1 MSPLAATLVCFGL
14 YFLGYRFYARRIARR
29 AFELDDSRPTPAH
42 TQGDGRDYVPTRR
55 IVLFGHHYA
64 SIAGL
69 APMLGPAIAVIWG
82 WVPAMIWVVVG
93 TLLVGAVHD
102 FSALCISIR
111 AKGRSIGRIAEDIIG
126 RRAKFLFHALIV
138 FLIGLAMGVFVQ
150 VVAALFSVA
159 FYPGTVTP
167 TTALMLLAVAIGYLS
182 YRRGISLRILVPIG
196 ALLMFGSIALGA
208 VLPAPDLGVTQWSYL
223 LLGYAFLASVLPV
236 WLLLQPRDFLNSIL
250 LYLGLI
256 GIFVSFV
263 LQNPEFAAPAFNP
276 EPVGAPPIL
285 PFVFIVIA
293 CGAVSGFHGLVS
305 SGTTAKQLDRES
317 HAPFIG
323 YGGMIGESILGLA
336 AVLATTAGF
345 ASSEAWHTHFASWEA
360 ANGLA
365 QKLDAFITGSAN
377 FLVTIGIPTDAGKA
391 FMALITVSF
400 ALTSLDSATRILRY
414 NIEEIGQ
421 SIRAP
426 VLSHRLVASVLAV
439 AIIAFFALLEVGGVP
454 AGTALWALFGTTN
467 QIMAGLTLLTVTL
480 YLYFRKKPF
489 GFAMAPMVFMLGIT
503 IAAMIYNLGL
513 YAEEG
518 NTLLLVVGGAI
529 LLLAVGVVAEG
540 ILRFTVGREAAMA
553 GIRKAFDD
561 S

>member
-1 MSPLAATLVCFGL
+1 MSPLLATLLCFSL
-14 YFLGYRFYARRIARR
+14 YFLGYRYYGRRIGRR

-42 TQGDGRDYVPTRR
+42 ALNDGRDYVPTRR
-55 IVLFGHHYA
+55 AVLFGHHYA

-111 AKGRSIGRIAEDIIG
+111 AKGKSIGRIAEDVIG

-167 TTALMLLAVAIGYLS
+167 TAALMLLAVAIGFLS
-182 YRRGISLRILVPIG
+182 YRKGVPLRILVPVG
-196 ALLMFGSIALGA
+196 AALMFFSIWLGG
-208 VLPAPDLGVTQWSYL
+208 VLPAPDLSVAQWSYL
-223 LLGYAFLASVLPV
+223 LLGYAFIASVLPV

-250 LYLGLI
+250 LYTALI

-263 LQNPEFAAPAFNP
+263 LTNPEFAAPAFNP
-276 EPVGAPPIL
+276 APAGAPPIF

-305 SGTTAKQLDRES
+305 SGTTAKQLDKES
-317 HAPFIG
+317 DAPVIG

-345 ASSEAWHTHFASWEA
+345 ASPEAWHTHFASWES

-377 FLVTIGIPTDAGKA
+377 FLTILGIPTDAGKA
-391 FMALITVSF
+391 LIALVAVSF

-414 NIEEIGQ
+414 NIEEIAE
-421 SIRAP
+421 SVRIP
-426 VLSHRLVASVLAV
+426 VMGHRVVASVLAV
-439 AIIAFFALLEVGGVP
+439 AVIGFFALLEVGGVP

-480 YLYFRKKPF
+480 YLAFRKKPF
-489 GFAMAPMVFMLGIT
+489 GFALAPMVFMIAIT
-503 IAAMIYNLGL
+503 IAAMIYNLNI
-513 YAEEG
+513 YAGQG
-518 NTLLLVVGGAI
+518 NLLLLVVGSAI
-529 LLLAVGVVAEG
+529 LLLAIGLVIEGV
-540 ILRFTVGREAAMA
+540 LRVTVGRQAAIE